1 MRTILFL
8 ISLVLLTNLNLFGNP
23 NSPDIDNIKTARIER
38 FKVKWFKPYRN
49 DTDTGVIGDM
59 FLLFNKI
66 ESKKTTIQNK
76 IKNSKEIKDPKHT
89 TKYLDFVII
98 QEENIS

>member
-1 MRTILFL
+1 MKIFILIL
-8 ISLVLLTNLNLFGNP
+8 SLVLLTNLDLYGNP
-23 NSPDIDNIKTARIER
+23 NSPNIDNVKKARIER

-76 IKNSKEIKDPKHT
+76 IKDNKENKEPKFKST
-89 TKYLDFVII
+89 YLEFTILT
-98 QEENIS
+98 EENIS